1 MKLLGADWK
10 GKTVS
15 VNGDIEM
22 DVTTIEIKLRDRSSQ
37 SSVSQD
43 LARMRKEGLV
53 VGERRGLHVHYKL
66 SEKFSEILNNLG
78 EPTVALEKHRA
89 LEKGKNRKLVVAFLK
104 ENPKSKTADI
114 CPELNRDTVCHEL
127 AILRKAG
134 VLAIEVGEKNKKVY
148 SIKNQS

>member
-10 GKTVS
+10 GGAVS

-43 LARMRKEGLV
+43 LARMRNAGLV

-66 SEKFSEILNNLG
+66 SEKFSEILNNPG
-78 EPTVALEKHRA
+78 EPTVAIEKHRA
-89 LEKGKNRKLVVAFLK
+89 LEKGKNRKLVVAFL
-104 ENPKSKTADI
+104 EANPKSKTADI
-114 CPELNRDTVCHEL
+114 CPELHRHTVCHEL

-134 VLAIEVGEKNKKVY
+134 VLIIEVGEKNKKMY
-148 SIKNQS
+148 SIKQ